1 MRCKI
6 FILIMGLIVILSG
19 CLSVN
24 DKFLIENLRDDEKST
39 ILTNKGTAMFEILLE
54 TEDDFRLIPEIQKC
68 YEVALEFNP
77 TNTKT
82 LEYSEKLDLFIIE
95 TVEAYIE
102 KINTNREKVEERT
115 NDDDYMLCFYIIKA
129 YELDSDNEEIGELR
143 KETRPILDAL
153 IADYILEANS
163 IKENAIIE
171 ADIDTQE
178 AMLVEA
184 LAIYAKISGIDPGN
198 KQIDKESESAVGML
212 IAIMDDKILYLR
224 SRIADQ
230 YFTASL
236 GDVNSLA
243 KYNKTVNNA
252 LEAEIDELQYLLY
265 FEWAKYM
272 YDEGDLDV
280 AYSKANAAIYFI
292 EKQEAIE
299 LRNTINSKLAAY
311 RERRNEAALVESFN
325 DFIDQIDAL
334 IADGELAIAYQRM
347 REIEGTL
354 SDSSHKSQVSERKSI
369 ITGKLEPIYQAGVSA
384 YVQEDFQVAIY
395 NFSIV
400 VDIDNSYQDAAAY
413 LEKSKA
419 KQALLD
425 SY

>member
-24 DKFLIENLRDDEKST
+24 DKFLVENLRDDEKST

-163 IKENAIIE
+163 ITENAIIE

-236 GDVNSLA
+236 GDVNNLA

-272 YDEGDLDV
+272 YDKGDLDV

-311 RERRNEAALVESFN
+311 RERRNEAALAESFN

-354 SDSSHKSQVSERKSI
+354 ADSSQKSQVSERKSI
-369 ITGKLEPIYQAGVSA
+369 ITGKLGPIYQAGVSA

-400 VDIDNSYQDAAAY
+400 VDIDNSYQDASAY